1 MATVVTVSWMDF
13 NAMREYSKNEAAAGR
28 EALQQRLLN
37 MPIEDPLTRY
47 RREAQ
52 EMQAQIDKATAERE
66 AAQLASRRE
75 AARAV
80 AAQRQHELALAK
92 AQNGNVSEI
101 DGVLLAISEVFS
113 EALNGLIDRVEA
125 LEARLDDLEG
135 SNNERQRKARLETE
149 VLDLPAFLAPRFGPN
164 GIRYSQPLMT
174 KPKQ

>member
-1 MATVVTVSWMDF
+1 MC
-13 NAMREYSKNEAAAGR
+13 EYSKNEAAAGR

-52 EMQAQIDKATAERE
+52 EMQAQIGKATAERE

-92 AQNGNVSEI
+92 AQNGNVAEI
-101 DGVLLAISEVFS
+101 NGVL
-113 EALNGLIDRVEA
+113 
-125 LEARLDDLEG
+125 
-135 SNNERQRKARLETE
+135 
-149 VLDLPAFLAPRFGPN
+149 
-164 GIRYSQPLMT
+164 
-174 KPKQ
+174 